1 MMANNFSDEIMQLQK
16 YFIELGKSTMAQIN
30 QATSAFIDHD
40 KVRAQQLIEAQTFNG
55 HDEWLEASALKLMV
69 LQQPVAAD
77 FRNVVSILKA
87 SSDFERISDHA
98 VSIAKE
104 TVRVK
109 GNARIP
115 QIETGIADMT
125 SVVQEMMADILAAYL
140 EQDSEKARKVAELDD
155 TIDAAYKNLRD
166 AIIDSVDRD
175 DDTIIA
181 SFSYF
186 MVIRLLERIG
196 DHIVNIAKWVIYN
209 ESGEMNA
216 VE

>member
-1 MMANNFSDEIMQLQK
+1 MANNFSDEIIQLQK

-40 KVRAQQLIEAQTFNG
+40 KTRAQQLIEAQTFNG

-109 GNARIP
+109 GNTRIP

-125 SVVQEMMADILAAYL
+125 NVVQEMMADILAAYL

-155 TIDAAYKNLRD
+155 TIDAAYKNLRA
-166 AIIDSVDRD
+166 AIIDSVDLD